1 MSPIPGDVYLVDLGM
16 IAKERPML
24 IVSRYDPD
32 APRALS
38 LCVPFTTKNRESR
51 YEVAISK
58 GSFYREQC
66 WANVQGTVAVG
77 NEKLIR
83 RIGKISPA
91 DYAGVKTALR
101 YALDL

>member
-16 IAKERPML
+16 IAKERPMVV
-24 IVSRYDPD
+24 VSREDPD

-51 YEVAISK
+51 YEVAIGK

-66 WANVQGTVAVG
+66 WANVQGTMAVG
-77 NEKLIR
+77 HEKLIR
-83 RIGKISPA
+83 RLGKISA
-91 DYAGVKTALR
+91 VEYAGVKSALR
-101 YALDL
+101 YALEL